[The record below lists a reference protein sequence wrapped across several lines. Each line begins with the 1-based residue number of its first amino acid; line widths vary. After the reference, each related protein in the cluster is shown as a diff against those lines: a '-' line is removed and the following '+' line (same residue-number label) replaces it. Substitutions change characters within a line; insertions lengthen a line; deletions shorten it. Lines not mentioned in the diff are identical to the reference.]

1 MKKFLVYLCSIVVAV
16 ILGGVIGNLCAGIAP
31 LSWLDYA
38 PPLHLKSHTWNL
50 YVADLTFGIQSK
62 FNIAQLLLT
71 IVAIFVAPKIEPLIG
86 KSNKAQ
92 DGTGQFRY
100 SAAWRL
106 ALLHT
111 AFVIFAVIIALKL
124 VDFSQYDRIL
134 NSQKN
139 LKKDC
144 HPAFFVV

>member
-62 FNIAQLLLT
+62 FCLLYT
-71 IVAIFVAPKIEPLIG
+71 SDAA
-86 KSNKAQ
+86 
-92 DGTGQFRY
+92 GTLGCSSRGG
-100 SAAWRL
+100 AG
-106 ALLHT
+106 
-111 AFVIFAVIIALKL
+111 
-124 VDFSQYDRIL
+124 
-134 NSQKN
+134 
-139 LKKDC
+139 
-144 HPAFFVV
+144 P

>member
-38 PPLHLKSHTWNL
+38 PPLHLQSHTWNL

-86 KSNKAQ
+86 KK
-92 DGTGQFRY
+92 
-100 SAAWRL
+100 
-106 ALLHT
+106 
-111 AFVIFAVIIALKL
+111 
-124 VDFSQYDRIL
+124 
-134 NSQKN
+134 
-139 LKKDC
+139 
-144 HPAFFVV
+144 

>member
-16 ILGGVIGNLCAGIAP
+16 SWAASSATSAAGIAP

-86 KSNKAQ
+86 KK
-92 DGTGQFRY
+92 
-100 SAAWRL
+100 
-106 ALLHT
+106 
-111 AFVIFAVIIALKL
+111 
-124 VDFSQYDRIL
+124 
-134 NSQKN
+134 
-139 LKKDC
+139 
-144 HPAFFVV
+144 

>member
-1 MKKFLVYLCSIVVAV
+1 MKKFLVYLCSIEKYQGFFHLNLMW

-86 KSNKAQ
+86 KK
-92 DGTGQFRY
+92 
-100 SAAWRL
+100 
-106 ALLHT
+106 
-111 AFVIFAVIIALKL
+111 
-124 VDFSQYDRIL
+124 
-134 NSQKN
+134 
-139 LKKDC
+139 
-144 HPAFFVV
+144 

>member
-38 PPLHLKSHTWNL
+38 PPLHLKSHTGNL

-86 KSNKAQ
+86 KK
-92 DGTGQFRY
+92 
-100 SAAWRL
+100 
-106 ALLHT
+106 
-111 AFVIFAVIIALKL
+111 
-124 VDFSQYDRIL
+124 
-134 NSQKN
+134 
-139 LKKDC
+139 
-144 HPAFFVV
+144 